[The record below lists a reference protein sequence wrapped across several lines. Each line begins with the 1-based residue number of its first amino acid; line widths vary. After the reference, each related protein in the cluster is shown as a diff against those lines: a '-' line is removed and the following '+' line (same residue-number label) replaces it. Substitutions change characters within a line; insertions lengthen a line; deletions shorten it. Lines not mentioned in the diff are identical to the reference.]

1 MLLNWTNISSPGQL
15 LQAPNVI
22 TGNWFWVMILF
33 TLVIIVFVTLLTTG
47 WEIAMLTASFV
58 GMVATFFLVFMDF
71 VDWKFSLMFVG
82 LFILMLFLIYY
93 SAVRPSA
100 ST

>member
-1 MLLNWTNISSPGQL
+1 
-15 LQAPNVI
+15 
-22 TGNWFWVMILF
+22 
-33 TLVIIVFVTLLTTG
+33 
-47 WEIAMLTASFV
+47 
-58 GMVATFFLVFMDF
+58 VFMDF